1 MAIKKK
7 RLGGFSNIHV
17 AQLTGAGT
25 YGTPKKIEGA
35 KSVEVSLN
43 YENIQFYADNAID
56 YSEYIFS
63 GGEGTLTVSGLTPQ
77 EYGDLFGSTVENGV
91 VKVKT
96 SDIAPELALLFERKI
111 LGTNETVKYVVYA
124 VKFAPTSISASTM
137 EGSVTEENFELTFSV
152 RETSENDVYTFV
164 NSSEDTEDVADEWYS
179 AVYTG

>member
-1 MAIKKK
+1 MGKMK
-7 RLGGFSNIHV
+7 RLGGFSNIHI
-17 AQLTGAGT
+17 AKLTGSNS
-25 YGTPKKIEGA
+25 YETPKKIEGA

-43 YENIQFYADNAID
+43 YENVQFYADNAID

-124 VKFAPTSISASTM
+124 VKFAPTSISANTM

-152 RETSENDVYTFV
+152 RETESNDVYTFV
-164 NSSEDTEDVADEWYS
+164 NTQDDTDDAADNWYS
-179 AVYTG
+179 EVYTK